1 MCLKSLQKY
10 SLRLNAASHNNAS
23 WYTDTHGFL
32 ERLPS
37 GGSLKCQGHALQ
49 KIVLDILGGGP
60 SPCIPDIAGKDPFRR
75 HFGIHIKFHKPGLT
89 Q

>member
-37 GGSLKCQGHALQ
+37 GGSLKYQGHALQ
-49 KIVLDILGGGP
+49 KIVLDILGGVP
-60 SPCIPDIAGKDPFRR
+60 PLVVLILQAKILLEDILVY
-75 HFGIHIKFHKPGLT
+75 ISSSINLV
-89 Q
+89 